1 MFDTAINMKDNYP
14 FISTLSKSELLYEK
28 EDISLKSFYWSDMTK
43 KAIFFDLDNTIYS
56 APSICDDLFAPL
68 YQLIQN
74 SNEHN
79 SCFENIQRDLLHQ
92 PFHKVAEKHGFSET
106 LTQQGIEL
114 LQTMTYDKPLEP
126 FKDYGKTK
134 LLPLQKFLVTT
145 GFTLLQ
151 WSKIKSMNIEK
162 DFTEIHVV
170 DITKSSKKEVFE
182 DIMKRYHFTP
192 SEVLVIGDDPH
203 SEIKAAKEL
212 GIEAVLYDKINF
224 YPSVNSIPRIDDF
237 AELIEF
243 L

>member
-1 MFDTAINMKDNYP
+1 
-14 FISTLSKSELLYEK
+14 
-28 EDISLKSFYWSDMTK
+28 MTK
-43 KAIFFDLDNTIYS
+43 KAIIFDLDNTIYS

-79 SCFENIQRDLLHQ
+79 SSFELIKQDMMHK
-92 PFHKVAEKHGFSET
+92 PFHSVAEKHGFSET
-106 LTQQGIEL
+106 LTRQGIEL
-114 LQTMTYDKPLEP
+114 LQTMTYNKPLQP
-126 FKDYGKTK
+126 FEDYVETK

-170 DITKSSKKEVFE
+170 DITKSTKKEVFA
-182 DIMKRYHFTP
+182 DIMKRHHFAP
-192 SEVLVIGDDPH
+192 RDVIVIGDDPQ
-203 SEIKAAKEL
+203 SEIAAAQEL
-212 GIEAVLYDKINF
+212 GVGAVLYDKFNLHPNIT
-224 YPSVNSIPRIDDF
+224 SVPKIDHF
-237 AELIEF
+237 TKLAQF